1 MLSQCLIFP
10 HLVSP
15 NEDRKQTRSMRCIWL
30 MSLRSLLGP
39 GAQFFFHS
47 SVWPSPGREA
57 WLVSVHVQLK
67 GPVLSSS
74 SRPRHGSR
82 GLTPSDKEHPFGLSY
97 SPAPLGLT
105 TALGDSHRLTRGT
118 RLGWATLQLLW
129 LCPAHILLLSFAELV
144 FRLHAFVVWSSWGC
158 SVTCAFG
165 HVIHELG
172 FGHSL
177 SFSSFFSP
185 LWWESGKIQK
195 LWHGSQA
202 SEWDTH
208 A

>member
-10 HLVSP
+10 HLVSS

-74 SRPRHGSR
+74 SGPHHGPG
-82 GLTPSDKEHPFGLSY
+82 GLTPSDKGHPFGLSY
-97 SPAPLGLT
+97 SAA
-105 TALGDSHRLTRGT
+105 AL
-118 RLGWATLQLLW
+118 A
-129 LCPAHILLLSFAELV
+129 LSCTHSA
-144 FRLHAFVVWSSWGC
+144 AFVCGAGVSSARICGLEFLGMFCHLCFW
-158 SVTCAFG
+158 TCY
-165 HVIHELG
+165 
-172 FGHSL
+172 
-177 SFSSFFSP
+177 P
-185 LWWESGKIQK
+185 
-195 LWHGSQA
+195 
-202 SEWDTH
+202 
-208 A
+208 